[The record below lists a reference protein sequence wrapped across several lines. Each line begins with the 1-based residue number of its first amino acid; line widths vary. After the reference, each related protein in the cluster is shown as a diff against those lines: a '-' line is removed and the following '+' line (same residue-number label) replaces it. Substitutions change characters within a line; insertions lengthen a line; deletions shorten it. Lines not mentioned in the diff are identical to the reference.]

1 MDALQRCGRIFV
13 FPDDAI
19 GTIDRSRAYLRTR
32 GGTSGVTV
40 SHPPHVIIDASRR
53 FAVYSDEFLAIP
65 PRQIGIGGKAKH
77 AKLLKALSLFLVSDF
92 AIYYQ
97 FFTTPSWGVKL
108 EARLSAR

>member
-1 MDALQRCGRIFV
+1 MM
-13 FPDDAI
+13 PSE
-19 GTIDRSRAYLRTR
+19 RSTEAAPTSARGAVRAA
-32 GGTSGVTV
+32 SAV

-97 FFTTPSWGVKL
+97 FFTTPVLGCK
-108 EARLSAR
+108 A